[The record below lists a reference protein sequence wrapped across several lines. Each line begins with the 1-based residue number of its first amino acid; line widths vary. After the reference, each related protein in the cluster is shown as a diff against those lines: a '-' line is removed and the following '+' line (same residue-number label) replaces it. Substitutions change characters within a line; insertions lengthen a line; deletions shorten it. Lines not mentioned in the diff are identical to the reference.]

1 MKQSHL
7 PMPISSAIC
16 FYSTYKELKHVTKE
30 DLLML
35 QERFYST
42 YKELKLSLDMKDK
55 NRKARFYSTYKEL
68 KPAMGYI
75 PT

>member
-1 MKQSHL
+1 
-7 PMPISSAIC
+7 
-16 FYSTYKELKHVTKE
+16 
-30 DLLML
+30 ML